1 MAANISTI
9 SYKNNKLEMHMYNFI
24 KLKSSPST
32 YYKEL
37 MIKDQEFIDY
47 ILRLDKDAAI
57 AYGFIGKQDVKSVGV
72 IQTQQNNQPQSN
84 VSKLSVSSVC
94 K

>member
-1 MAANISTI
+1 MAANISTV

-47 ILRLDKDAAI
+47 ITRLDKDSAI
-57 AYGFIGKQDVKSVGV
+57 AYGFIGKQDVKTQFV
-72 IQTQQNNQPQSN
+72 TQQSQNQQPQSN
-84 VSKLSVSSVC
+84 VSKLSASIC